1 MSRSDELGSILP
13 GYNKWETENF
23 NRSVIE
29 ENLCIARK
37 SLDYSKRSC
46 ESAEKAE
53 ALSRESL
60 KEVKRTLKIAIA
72 TLVVAVL
79 TLGATVLF
87 GVIQLN

>member
-13 GYNKWETENF
+13 GYKRLEAENF
-23 NRSVIE
+23 NRSAIE
-29 ENLCIARK
+29 EDLCIARK

-46 ESAEKAE
+46 ESAENAE

-60 KEVKRTLKIAIA
+60 KEARRTLKIAIA

-79 TLGATVLF
+79 TLGVTVLF
-87 GVIQLN
+87 GVI